1 MRRIALVIPLAV
13 LAFAPAA
20 VAKGPHVSISPGP
33 TGIEPGEPW
42 VATLTLHEYRR
53 HEAAAARPRVILR
66 GEDTRFTVRPR
77 RLGAHPLGF
86 NSPLVEARYRLR
98 VVFPHGGRWSCTV
111 IDGTPAKLS
120 FRFPPTLVGGDFGRG
135 TREFV
140 AFPSGSPGEAAV
152 GGGPLPPEVV
162 ELPAE
167 ESDDGGLGALWLL
180 AAVPFAGAGILALR
194 DRRRRNG

>member
-42 VATLTLHEYRR
+42 IATLTLHEYRR

-77 RLGAHPLGF
+77 RRTMAASGPCGCWPRSRSPAPESWRCATVAAATAEPHRGNLG
-86 NSPLVEARYRLR
+86 NPLVN
-98 VVFPHGGRWSCTV
+98 GGTTNR
-111 IDGTPAKLS
+111 
-120 FRFPPTLVGGDFGRG
+120 
-135 TREFV
+135 
-140 AFPSGSPGEAAV
+140 
-152 GGGPLPPEVV
+152 
-162 ELPAE
+162 
-167 ESDDGGLGALWLL
+167 
-180 AAVPFAGAGILALR
+180 
-194 DRRRRNG
+194 